1 MEYTS
6 FIEHRGKQILY
17 IDMSGLETVAETYDV
32 MKEIRDVVGSSGRA
46 DLLTLTNV
54 EATID
59 SWHVVS
65 ALRGLLRH
73 NKRHV
78 KAAAVI
84 GLTPVTRGFFDMLAA
99 ATNRKMAAF
108 DDIEKAKDWLVE
120 PNDSVN
126 AA

>member
-6 FIEHRGKQILY
+6 LVEHRGKEILY
-17 IDMSGLETVAETYDV
+17 IDMSGLKTVAETYDV
-32 MKEIRDVVGSSGRA
+32 MREIRNVVGSSGRA

-73 NKRHV
+73 NKRYV

-84 GLTPVTRGFFDMLAA
+84 GLTPVTRGFFDMLAT
-99 ATNRKMAAF
+99 ATGRKMAAF
-108 DDIEKAKDWLVE
+108 DDIKEAKDWLVE
-120 PNDSVN
+120 SSDSAN